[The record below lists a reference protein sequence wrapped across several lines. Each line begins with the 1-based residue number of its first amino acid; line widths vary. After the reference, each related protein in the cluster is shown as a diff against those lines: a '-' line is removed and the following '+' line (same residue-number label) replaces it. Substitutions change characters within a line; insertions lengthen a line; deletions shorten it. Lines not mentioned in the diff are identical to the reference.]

1 MCCPDVAL
9 AKTWLK
15 QGPAVPWLLEK
26 GVDKETAQRRAE
38 SMAKRSHKPHWPA
51 KTVRFALALY
61 SKKAA
66 EEAHP
71 PIDKCYTKDG
81 TGQMP
86 LLFFQG
92 RVRRSHLNWKETD

>member
-9 AKTWLK
+9 VKTWLK

-26 GVDKETAQRRAE
+26 RVDKETAQGRAE
-38 SMAKRSHKPHWPA
+38 SMAKRSRKPHWPA

-61 SKKAA
+61 SEKAA

-71 PIDKCYTKDG
+71 PIDKWYTEDG

-86 LLFFQG
+86 LLFSKAG
-92 RVRRSHLNWKETD
+92 